1 MGARTLFQRPM
12 ATLLSSDQ
20 RQQLA
25 QQRPLWTL
33 SADRMTRQLV
43 FRDFVE
49 AFGFMAQVALLAESK
64 NHHPNWSN
72 VYNRVSIDLTTH
84 DLGGLSS
91 LDVELA
97 AAIDAL
103 LPA

>member
-1 MGARTLFQRPM
+1 M
-12 ATLLSSDQ
+12 AK
-20 RQQLA
+20 
-25 QQRPLWTL
+25 
-33 SADRMTRQLV
+33 
-43 FRDFVE
+43 
-49 AFGFMAQVALLAESK
+49 VALLAESK

-97 AAIDAL
+97 AAIEAL